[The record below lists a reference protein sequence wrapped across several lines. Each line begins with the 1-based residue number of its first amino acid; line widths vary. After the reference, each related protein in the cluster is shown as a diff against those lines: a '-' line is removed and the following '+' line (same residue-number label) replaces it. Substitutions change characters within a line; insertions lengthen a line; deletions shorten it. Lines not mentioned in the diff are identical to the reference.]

1 MSLKERID
9 QELKEAMKSGDKI
22 RLNAIRS
29 IRAALLEKEVS
40 IRVGGKGELNEEQE
54 LEVLMGLAKRRR
66 DAIEQF
72 TAGNRPDLVETEAAE
87 LKVLEEYLPQQLSD
101 EEVEAAIREI
111 IAQTGATSMKE
122 MGKVMG
128 LAMKT
133 LKGKA
138 DGGKVQNLV
147 KSLLSA

>member
-1 MSLKERID
+1 M
-9 QELKEAMKSGDKI
+9 
-22 RLNAIRS
+22 
-29 IRAALLEKEVS
+29 
-40 IRVGGKGELNEEQE
+40 
-54 LEVLMGLAKRRR
+54 
-66 DAIEQF
+66 
-72 TAGNRPDLVETEAAE
+72 
-87 LKVLEEYLPQQLSD
+87 LEEYLPQQLSD

>member
-1 MSLKERID
+1 
-9 QELKEAMKSGDKI
+9 
-22 RLNAIRS
+22 
-29 IRAALLEKEVS
+29 
-40 IRVGGKGELNEEQE
+40 
-54 LEVLMGLAKRRR
+54 
-66 DAIEQF
+66 
-72 TAGNRPDLVETEAAE
+72 
-87 LKVLEEYLPQQLSD
+87 VLEEYLPQQLPD

-122 MGKVMG
+122 LGKVMG
-128 LAMKT
+128 LAMKA